1 MPDLDRMNDII
12 SVATVLT
19 LWLIIAYC
27 MWGGNDHAKR

>member
-1 MPDLDRMNDII
+1 MTDNHAAK
-12 SVATVLT
+12 SYVATVLT